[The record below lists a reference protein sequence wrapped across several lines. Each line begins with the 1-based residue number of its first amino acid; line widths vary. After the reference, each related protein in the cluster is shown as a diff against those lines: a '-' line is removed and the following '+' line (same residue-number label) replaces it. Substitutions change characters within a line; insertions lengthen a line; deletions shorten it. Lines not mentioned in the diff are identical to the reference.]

1 MTMKNKG
8 SIFLSTAITLLP
20 IALYLLVYHQLP
32 EQMGMQ
38 YNAEGAANWYA
49 PKAVAVF
56 VVPAVLALIHLF
68 ALVKMRTDPNRKN
81 ISVAMQIIKE
91 WTIPAA
97 SILITVYSILQNT
110 GTHIGNIVPLVTI
123 GFILLLIG
131 NYIPKTHQNFT
142 IGIRTPWTLKNAVNW
157 NKVNRLAGWLWIIS
171 GVILILS
178 AFIVTSTIEILMV
191 VLLIVVLMIVPP
203 IIYSYVLQ
211 KKHGS
216 NLQN

>member
-1 MTMKNKG
+1 
-8 SIFLSTAITLLP
+8 
-20 IALYLLVYHQLP
+20 
-32 EQMGMQ
+32 
-38 YNAEGAANWYA
+38 
-49 PKAVAVF
+49 
-56 VVPAVLALIHLF
+56 
-68 ALVKMRTDPNRKN
+68 MRTDPNRKN

-142 IGIRTPWTLKNAVNW
+142 IGIRTPWTLKNADNW

-178 AFIVTSTIEILMV
+178 AFIVASTIEILMV
-191 VLLIVVLMIVPP
+191 VLLIVVLMIVPLLFTLM
-203 IIYSYVLQ
+203 SY
-211 KKHGS
+211 KKSMAVICKTNGRQLKGLTE
-216 NLQN
+216 NKT

>member
-8 SIFLSTAITLLP
+8 SIILSTAITLLP
-20 IALYLLVYHQLP
+20 IVLSLLVYPQLP
-32 EQMGMQ
+32 EKMGMQ
-38 YNAEGAANWYA
+38 YNAEGTANWYA

-56 VVPAVLALIHLF
+56 VVPAALALIHLF
-68 ALVKMRTDPNRKN
+68 AVVRMRTDPKREN
-81 ISVAMQIIKE
+81 ISVTMQIIKE

-97 SILITVYSILQNT
+97 SILIAVYSILQNT
-110 GTHIGNIVPLVTI
+110 GTPIGNIVPLVTI

-142 IGIRTPWTLKNAVNW
+142 IGIRTPWTLKNADNW